1 MSHNTPERVQL
12 PTDAEA
18 HSDWLSRAVE
28 TLAEGHLVVIPTET
42 VYGVAARADQEDAL
56 ARLAQAK
63 GTTGDRPWTWHVGS
77 AATLERFPAPG
88 ALARRLVQRYWP
100 GPLTLVLPGVPEGLE
115 RVARSGWTGVRCTAG
130 MFSAALCEA
139 APFPLVMSSAN
150 AQGQA
155 PTVDAVDL
163 GDLQLDEHDLILEGR
178 GSSLQESSSVLKLGE
193 GSFELLRE
201 GLHGLDSLRRAAGMR
216 LAFACTG
223 NTCRSPMAEGIARQR
238 IAQRLQCEPARLN
251 EFGFEVLSMG
261 IFAGPGSPAA
271 QHAVDTLR
279 PQGIDLT
286 QHASRQATPE
296 LVADIDAVYCLTSG
310 HLAALQQIL
319 PPSKGD
325 RLHLLDPDGGDIADP
340 IGGNAEVYAACAAQI
355 ADCIERRLNDWA

>member
-1 MSHNTPERVQL
+1 MPHNTPERVQL
-12 PTDAEA
+12 PTDADVQ
-18 HSDWLSRAVE
+18 SDWLSRAVE
-28 TLAEGHLVVIPTET
+28 TLAEGRLVVIPTET
-42 VYGVAARADQEDAL
+42 VYGVAARADQDDAL
-56 ARLAQAK
+56 ERLAKAK
-63 GTTGDRPWTWHVGS
+63 GIAGDRPWTWHVGS
-77 AATLERFPAPG
+77 PAALERFPAPS

-115 RVARSGWTGVRCTAG
+115 RVAEGGWTGARCTAG
-130 MFSAALCEA
+130 SFSAALCEA

-155 PTVDAVDL
+155 AAVDATDFGGL
-163 GDLQLDEHDLILEGR
+163 ALDEHDLVLDGGR
-178 GSSLQESSSVLKLGE
+178 TTLQESSSVLKLGE

-238 IAQRLQCEPARLN
+238 IAQRLQCQPAQLN

-271 QHAVDTLR
+271 EHAVETLR
-279 PQGIDLT
+279 PKGIDLT
-286 QHASRQATPE
+286 QHVSRQATPE
-296 LVADIDAVYCLTSG
+296 LVADLDAVYCLTAG

-325 RLHLLDPDGGDIADP
+325 RLHLLDPDGRDIADP
-340 IGGNAEVYAACAAQI
+340 IGGSAEVYVACAAQI
-355 ADCIERRLNDWA
+355 EDCIERRLDDWA